1 MDEIIMDS
9 LDLIE
14 VAEQIKECIT
24 NNIPSV
30 LRTLITQNQKRQK
43 AIIFDFQMRLVDA
56 LSTCIPEIVW
66 EYEHRMNE
74 RLKDSIDIFGV
85 STSYVVIMELDKPR
99 ADQVAKKI
107 LSRIANYMDI
117 PVLYVALCYPGT
129 KSMNSNECRKYFSYG
144 RNIMKRLNN
153 NSMFMGCILDENLDI
168 VFDY

>member
-1 MDEIIMDS
+1 MDS
-9 LDLIE
+9 LDLTE
-14 VAEQIKECIT
+14 VAKQIKECII

-30 LRTLITQNQKRQK
+30 LKTLITQNQKRQK
-43 AIIFDFQMRLVDA
+43 AIILDFQISLVDA
-56 LSTCIPEIVW
+56 LSKCIPEIVW

-85 STSYVVIMELDKPR
+85 STSYIVIIELDKPR

-117 PVLYVALCYPGT
+117 PILYIALCYPGT

-144 RNIMKRLNN
+144 RNIMKRLNK
-153 NSMFMGCILDENLDI
+153 NSMFVGCILNEKLDI
-168 VFDY
+168 VFDD